1 MKGFLTVP
9 LNQLHKKQE
18 FKCGKE
24 LLDNYIRRQAKQDVT
39 RKLAACFVMADNDDN
54 MQGFYTLSNASI
66 PRESIPEVIKGKL
79 PPSYHNLPV
88 TLLGR
93 LAVDI
98 NFTGQ
103 GFGELLLLD
112 ALKRSYYVSFQS
124 IGSMAVVTDPID
136 KSAVR
141 FYKKYGFI
149 SLPQGE
155 KMFIP
160 MKTISELF

>member
-9 LNQLHKKQE
+9 LNPLHKKQG

-39 RKLAACFVMADNDDN
+39 RKLAACFVLVNNDNN

-66 PRESIPEVIKGKL
+66 SREHLPEPIKGKL

-93 LAVDI
+93 LAVDSKFI
-98 NFTGQ
+98 GQ
-103 GFGELLLLD
+103 GLGELLLMD
-112 ALKRSYYVSFQS
+112 ALKRSYYVSINS
-124 IGSMAVVTDPID
+124 IGSMAVIADPID
-136 KSAVR
+136 KSAIR
-141 FYKKYGFI
+141 FYKKYGFVHLKF
-149 SLPQGE
+149 SN

-160 MKTISELF
+160 MKTISNLF